1 MSQESSFTAAEIA
14 EQIRPALTKLY
25 VMYFR
30 MAEQSELTGPQL
42 SMLTRLRENG
52 ESRISQLAREEG
64 IRMPTASNALHLLE
78 NRGYVERL
86 RDSEDR
92 RGVRVRLT
100 DEGNSA
106 LNRVGQERTEYL
118 TTMLDSL
125 PDELLQKAPAAIEMI
140 NALAET
146 FGNQAAH
153 EEN

>member
-1 MSQESSFTAAEIA
+1 
-14 EQIRPALTKLY
+14 
-25 VMYFR
+25 
-30 MAEQSELTGPQL
+30 
-42 SMLTRLRENG
+42 
-52 ESRISQLAREEG
+52 
-64 IRMPTASNALHLLE
+64 MPTASNALHLLE